1 MNRINMQNKSYS
13 YFRSTLDHLWQANGK
28 YVQQA
33 INNSIELS
41 SLTDVQKRYLC
52 GFVDYINN
60 MFNMN
65 IKVDIDISNLHVD
78 NIEFTEG
85 AYELIY
91 VLGNGKAK
99 ELIYK
104 AIPEFKEYGLI
115 ITDVLRAK

>member
-1 MNRINMQNKSYS
+1 
-13 YFRSTLDHLWQANGK
+13 
-28 YVQQA
+28 
-33 INNSIELS
+33 
-41 SLTDVQKRYLC
+41 
-52 GFVDYINN
+52 
-60 MFNMN
+60 MN

-99 ELIYK
+99 ELIDK